1 MFKSLAVSQVAAA
14 SAKAMTAISAIALS
28 TAISIAISI
37 ASSTTPAYANDQD
50 DLYALSRATT
60 VVYYEMGDSN
70 QPSPIWRIFDRL
82 RSSPTKG
89 NMSSML
95 KGKIAA
101 ATPAGKIYLLLIE
114 RELDPIGSS
123 HVMGKLLKTK
133 DKVVYKKG
141 CAVETTTVEEL
152 CRRIAAGKQVV
163 KLTGMPEAKDL
174 DKRR

>member
-1 MFKSLAVSQVAAA
+1 MSIRLATFKTPLAVA
-14 SAKAMTAISAIALS
+14 ALS
-28 TAISIAISI
+28 MGALFTGVIPYCA
-37 ASSTTPAYANDQD
+37 PAFANDQD

-95 KGKIAA
+95 KGKIAT

-163 KLTGMPEAKDL
+163 KLSGMPEAKDL

>member
-1 MFKSLAVSQVAAA
+1 MSVRAFAVILAA
-14 SAKAMTAISAIALS
+14 SIFVLQQPAL
-28 TAISIAISI
+28 
-37 ASSTTPAYANDQD
+37 ANDQD
-50 DLYALSRATT
+50 DLFALSRATS
-60 VVYYEMGDSN
+60 VVYCEMGDSN

-95 KGKIAA
+95 KGKIAS

-114 RELDPIGSS
+114 RELDPVGSS
-123 HVMGKLLKTK
+123 HVMGKLLKLK

-141 CAVETTTVEEL
+141 CSVETTTVEEL

-163 KLTGMPEAKDL
+163 RLTGMPEAKDL